1 MNEQKQTDRKS
12 TREHAMGSAEFKD
25 LKNRSY
31 PRSTSETNLEDE
43 SGDESKDEDE
53 TIIHSDAESES
64 LLHPVFLPLLATLA
78 EASTQTTP
86 ELPPI
91 EVHCNYPE
99 QSPVHSEP
107 DHHTTGPSV
116 PQRKPVSPLPSAH
129 THAGDSACVN
139 PPTSCSLPVAQSPEP
154 SVDSSSF
161 WRSCN
166 AAGCTEAIFR
176 GFNNEMSDISGRIQ
190 SEQASQEDFNLALTV
205 MRASGKLSELVA
217 KQQEELQVRQRELQ
231 KAAAAMEEAVSVLR
245 R

>member
-1 MNEQKQTDRKS
+1 MSFIHR
-12 TREHAMGSAEFKD
+12 
-25 LKNRSY
+25 KNRSY

-91 EVHCNYPE
+91 EVHCKTEAQSLSLSLFTHDGNYPE